1 MPDNKVLRFPTAARA
16 ASAGRLLIPSRL
28 RDARKVARL
37 SQEELGALVGV
48 TRQSVS
54 AYERGDKVP
63 EPTTF
68 QKISQVLGQPVAYFT
83 NGGGDGFGVFST
95 RFYRKCGPDT
105 ARRND
110 ACAVLGE
117 WFVQTAR
124 YIDTFVTLPSVELT
138 EAAPEG
144 GRSTY
149 TVEQIDDIA
158 LSLRA
163 KWGLGAGP
171 ISNVLALLEAKGIIV
186 CRYELQGENVEAFSF
201 WNGTRPFIF
210 MASDKESGVRLRYDL
225 AHELGHLVLHR
236 WVEQNEIYNPGRLK
250 VVEAEANRFAGAFLL
265 PKTSFP
271 NEVYTTRLDAFLP
284 LKERWRV
291 SIQSMVYRC
300 RDLDIIDADQYL
312 NLYKQISFRKWRKK
326 EPLDDPR
333 HIPLEQPKLLRRAM
347 ELIIEKRKHP
357 DEIAN
362 ELHLSREWVETFCN
376 LPEGALRGGVAPSS
390 FEPTLK

>member
-1 MPDNKVLRFPTAARA
+1 MRDSKIVQFPTTARA
-16 ASAGRLLIPSRL
+16 ASAGRLLIPGRL

-37 SQEELGALVGV
+37 KQSELADLVGV

-54 AYERGDKVP
+54 AYERGDKTP
-63 EPTTF
+63 EPATF
-68 QKISQVLGQPVAYFT
+68 EKIASVLEQPVAYFT
-83 NGGGDGFGVFST
+83 NTGAPVFGEFST
-95 RFYRKCGPDT
+95 RFYRKSGPDT
-105 ARRND
+105 VRRNE

-124 YIDTFVTLPSVELT
+124 YLDGFVNYPPVVLPETGPSSSGTYSTEEIDT
-138 EAAPEG
+138 
-144 GRSTY
+144 
-149 TVEQIDDIA
+149 IA
-158 LSLRA
+158 SSLREI
-163 KWGLGAGP
+163 WGLGAGP
-171 ISNVLALLEAKGIIV
+171 ISNVLALLESKGIV
-186 CRYELQGENVEAFSF
+186 VSRYEMSGENVEAFSF

-236 WVEQNEIYNPGRLK
+236 WVEQSEIDDPSRLK

-265 PKTSFP
+265 PKSSFP
-271 NEVYTTRLDAFLP
+271 NEIYTLKLDAFLP
-284 LKERWRV
+284 LKERWKV

-300 RDLDIIDADQYL
+300 KDLDIIDADQYL
-312 NLYKQISFRKWRKK
+312 NLYKQISFRKWRKR

-333 HIPLEQPKLLRRAM
+333 RIPLEEPRLMRRAM
-347 ELIIEKRKHP
+347 ELVLEKRKHP

-362 ELHLSREWVETFCN
+362 ELHLSREWIEAFCN
-376 LPEGALRGGVAPSS
+376 LPAGTLRGKPQSN